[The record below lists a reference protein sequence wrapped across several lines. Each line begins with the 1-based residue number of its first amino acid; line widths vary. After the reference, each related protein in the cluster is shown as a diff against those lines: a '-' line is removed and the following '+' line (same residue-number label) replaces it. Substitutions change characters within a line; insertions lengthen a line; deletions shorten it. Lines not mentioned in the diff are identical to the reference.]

1 MTAVSA
7 DRKNRQTAMIMG
19 GVALAMLG
27 LGYAA
32 VPLYRMFCQTTGFG
46 GTTMRVTEA
55 QAATVRSTTTDIRIR
70 FDANV
75 ERGMPWEFKPV
86 QAVDT
91 VAIGVRDMAI
101 FTAKNLSDKPIT
113 GTASFNV
120 EPEQAA
126 RYFDKIQCFCFTEQ
140 TLKPGEQVRMPVIYY
155 VDPKILDDP
164 DNNDVHEITLSY
176 TFHVTP
182 AGGDKL
188 ADHKEAGQKETGATG
203 AKALDRAKT
212 GG

>member
-1 MTAVSA
+1 MSTAN
-7 DRKNRQTAMIMG
+7 KNRKVALMVG
-19 GVALAMLG
+19 CVALAMLG

-46 GTTMRVTEA
+46 GTTMRVSEA

-75 ERGMPWEFKPV
+75 ERGMPWEFKPL
-86 QAVDT
+86 QPVDT

-164 DNNDVHEITLSY
+164 DNADVHEITLSY

-188 ADHKEAGQKETGATG
+188 ADPKEAGEKETGATG

>member
-1 MTAVSA
+1 MSEA
-7 DRKNRQTAMIMG
+7 KNRRVAMMVAGI
-19 GVALAMLG
+19 ALAMLG

-32 VPLYRMFCQTTGFG
+32 VPLYRIFCQTTGFG

-55 QAATVRSTTTDIRIR
+55 QAATVRPTTTDMRIR

-75 ERGMPWEFKPV
+75 ERGMPWQFKPV

-91 VAIGVRDMAI
+91 VAVGVRDMAI
-101 FTAKNLSDKPIT
+101 YTAKNLSGKPIT

-120 EPEQAA
+120 EPEQAG
-126 RYFDKIQCFCFTEQ
+126 RYFSKIQCFCFTEQ
-140 TLKPGEQVRMPVIYY
+140 TLKPGEEVRMPVIYY

-164 DNNDVHEITLSY
+164 DTKDVHEITLSY
-176 TFHVTP
+176 TFHET
-182 AGGDKL
+182 A
-188 ADHKEAGQKETGATG
+188 AEKETSTKEVGGTG
-203 AKALDRAKT
+203 AKALDRAET

>member
-1 MTAVSA
+1 
-7 DRKNRQTAMIMG
+7 MI
-19 GVALAMLG
+19 G

-32 VPLYRMFCQTTGFG
+32 VPLYRIFCQVTGFG

-55 QAATVRSTTTDIRIR
+55 QAAMVRPTATDMRIR

-75 ERGMPWEFKPV
+75 ERGMPWAFKPL

-91 VAIGVRDMAI
+91 VAVGVRDMAI

-120 EPEQAA
+120 EPEQAGK
-126 RYFDKIQCFCFTEQ
+126 YFSKIQCFCFTEQ
-140 TLKPGEQVRMPVIYY
+140 TLKPGEEVRMPVIYY

-164 DNNDVHEITLSY
+164 DNKDVHEITLSY
-176 TFHVTP
+176 TFHVT
-182 AGGDKL
+182 GDK
-188 ADHKEAGQKETGATG
+188 EAAGAG
-203 AKALDRAKT
+203 AKALDRAET

>member
-1 MTAVSA
+1 MSDAPRNDSG
-7 DRKNRQTAMIMG
+7 KNRKVAMMVA

-27 LGYAA
+27 LGYAS
-32 VPLYRMFCQTTGFG
+32 VPLYRIFCQTTGFG

-55 QAATVRSTTTDIRIR
+55 QAATVRSIGKDIRIR

-75 ERGMPWEFKPV
+75 ERGMPWRFKPV
-86 QAVDT
+86 RAVDT
-91 VAIGVRDMAI
+91 VSIGARDMAI

-126 RYFDKIQCFCFTEQ
+126 VYFNKIQCFCFTEQ
-140 TLKPGEQVRMPVIYY
+140 TLRPGEEARMPVIYY
-155 VDPKILDDP
+155 VDPKILTDP
-164 DNNDVHEITLSY
+164 DTQDVGEITLSY
-176 TFHVTP
+176 TFHVTANTTP
-182 AGGDKL
+182 TTTANS
-188 ADHKEAGQKETGATG
+188 G
-203 AKALDRAKT
+203 AKALDQAGT